1 MKIDEFLKNPMGK
14 GAIIPGRDSLLQ
26 VLDYRLELMHKNKE
40 VVMNI
45 YTKDNDVYYHFL
57 IPTESNEKE
66 NTYDVIIKFVQT
78 EKSDKFDDSYR
89 RYQIKFFSNCPSF
102 TYGYAY
108 VANLNGYL
116 IEEFANRYNSKVL
129 KYPPVSKNPG
139 LVFGYEKSIYF
150 ACRSI
155 INDKHVLLKSY
166 VKSYGKPLTKEVL
179 KSIRHMN
186 VIEEEIARANKVMRE
201 NRKQKAEYTK
211 KQEKR
216 KDELIKRHNHEGDNK
231 KSVNVVKKVKA
242 SKPTTVKT
250 IKKKK

>member
-14 GAIIPGRDSLLQ
+14 GAIIPGRDSHLQ
-26 VLDYRLELMHKNKE
+26 VLDYRLELLHKNKD

-45 YTKDNDVYYHFL
+45 YTKGNDVYYHFL
-57 IPTESNEKE
+57 IPTESEEKD

-116 IEEFANRYNSKVL
+116 IEEFSNRYESKVL

-139 LVFGYEKSIYF
+139 LIFGYEKSIYF
-150 ACRSI
+150 ACKSI

-166 VKSYGKPLTKEVL
+166 VKSYGKPLTKEII

-201 NRKQKAEYTK
+201 NRKHKVEYDK

-216 KDELIKRHNHEGDNK
+216 REELIKSHNREGNK
-231 KSVNVVKKVKA
+231 KTNVNVVKKTTAK
-242 SKPTTVKT
+242 KPTSVKT